1 MKPGTRALL
10 FALFVVL
17 VGAVL
22 SYLLRD
28 SGPFS
33 VASGS
38 SALGKFGYDAMRDR
52 STPSSET
59 EYGD

>member
-1 MKPGTRALL
+1 MKAGTRALL
-10 FALFVVL
+10 FALFVVVL
-17 VGAVL
+17 GAVL
-22 SYLLRD
+22 SYLLND

-38 SALGKFGYDAMRDR
+38 SALGKFGYDAMRDKP
-52 STPSSET
+52 TPSDT